1 MSDLDL
7 QTLEKAIVFVGEPDE
22 QVRKSLRQILTHAGL
37 RQVSVHGNLKN
48 IQSLMSSMTPDLI
61 LLSDEL
67 DPGVFDFIR
76 DIRHNKMGNNPF
88 VVITT
93 LIAPENKDSV
103 KKAMSAGTD
112 DIVIK
117 PIKEEQLLQRLKRVT
132 VNRSAFVVTSDYLGP
147 DRRGK
152 NRPSNIR
159 RVNVL
164 NTMLEKANGRD
175 VDLSGVKD
183 AVDGSMHD
191 VLQARL
197 DSHGYRLGFVCKLIL
212 KAHEEKEITPE
223 IQEQLV
229 VLVDL
234 LADAAKTAERL
245 EEPDLAILC
254 GSLSK
259 DVAKLVERYENLTAE
274 DIALIEK
281 LSVSVVAAIKP
292 QTPPEKIDEEVTQ
305 AAENYESREREGFEE
320 PVDIQKAPDDAS
332 LEDFDEPVIEIL
344 PLPKGE
350 YLFKTGDEAKA
361 AYILNYGTIA
371 IFADKDGKRVP
382 VARVK
387 KGEFFG
393 EMAIIDGR
401 PRRNSAMALEDCTLS
416 IVSKDMIEEKLVTS
430 DKMIRMVLNMLSNS
444 LKTIH
449 EAYGPKGRNIVDSV
463 REMKEQALHVQ
474 SYVENVAGQ
483 AVKDESTA
491 AVTKI
496 IELTEKISK
505 LVAKLPELD
514 RRTPA
519 VPSEEEVKN

>member
-7 QTLEKAIVFVGEPDE
+7 HTLEKAIVFVGEPDE
-22 QVRKSLRQILTHAGL
+22 QVRKSLRQILIHAGL
-37 RQVSVHGNLKN
+37 QQVSVHGSLDN
-48 IQSLMSSMTPDLI
+48 IKSLMKSMTPDI
-61 LLSDEL
+61 IFLSDEL
-67 DPGVFDFIR
+67 DPGVFDFVR
-76 DIRHNKMGNNPF
+76 DIRHNKIGSNPF
-88 VVITT
+88 VLITT
-93 LIAPENKDSV
+93 LVAPENKDSV

-132 VNRSAFVVTSDYLGP
+132 VNRAAFVVTSDYLGP

-152 NRPSNIR
+152 NRPSNIK

-164 NTMLEKANGRD
+164 NTMLDKAHGRE
-175 VDLSGVKD
+175 VDLEGVKD

-197 DSHGYRLGFVCKLIL
+197 DSHGYRLGFVCRLIL
-212 KAHEEKEITPE
+212 KAHEEKNVTPD

-229 VLVDL
+229 VIVDL

-259 DVAKLVERYENLTAE
+259 EVEKLVDRYDSFTDE

-281 LSVSVVAAIKP
+281 LSVAVVAAIKP
-292 QTPPEKIDEEVTQ
+292 ETPPEKIEEEVSQ
-305 AAENYESREREGFEE
+305 ATENYESREREGFEE
-320 PVDIQKAPDDAS
+320 PVDIQKAPEDVS

-344 PLPKGE
+344 PLAKGD
-350 YLFKTGDEAKA
+350 YLFKTGDPAKA
-361 AYILNYGTIA
+361 AYILSYGSIA

-401 PRRNSAMALEDCTLS
+401 PRRNSAMALEDSTLS
-416 IVSKDMIEEKLVTS
+416 IVSKDMIEEKLATS
-430 DKMIRMVLNMLSNS
+430 DKMVRMVLNMFSTS
-444 LKTIH
+444 LKVIH

-474 SYVENVAGQ
+474 SYVENVASET
-483 AVKDESTA
+483 VKNEGSTA
-491 AVTKI
+491 VANIVA
-496 IELTEKISK
+496 LTESISNLVGKIPD
-505 LVAKLPELD
+505 VD

-519 VPSEEEVKN
+519 VPSEEEIKT